1 MENFQHAVFGDG
13 AQRDD
18 HLISSDGGLL
28 EGYTL
33 VSRSFCSFSHLIIPH
48 FTPHKLPMTFCG
60 FGALPWT
67 PGVPHGENQSGA

>member
-33 VSRSFCSFSHLIIPH
+33 VSRSFCSFSHLI
-48 FTPHKLPMTFCG
+48 TPHNGRLRSGSVAVRGQWWWRRIRKT
-60 FGALPWT
+60 AL
-67 PGVPHGENQSGA
+67 